1 MKRQPT
7 MRQLRARARNS
18 DLGNVVILPTAA
30 PRQVRQGLTQSWCDA
45 RRETIKAQGRAF
57 PYKHHQVREAER
69 SAQIMLTHGK
79 SPELL
84 LILAILQELDL
95 GARQRIVDR
104 LAKSTGTDCGAA
116 AFEFARMTVMNFGQ
130 RHDLE
135 RALQKLTE

>member
-18 DLGNVVILPTAA
+18 DAGNLVILPTAA
-30 PRQVRQGLTQSWCDA
+30 PRQVDQPGNA
-45 RRETIKAQGRAF
+45 RARKARAEVRKAQGRAF
-57 PYKHHQVREAER
+57 PYKHHQEREAER
-69 SAQIMLTHGK
+69 SAQIMLAHGK

-104 LAKSTGTDCGAA
+104 LAKSTDSNSGGA

-135 RALQKLTE
+135 RALQQLTE